1 MALLT
6 LKKGSSSNLG
16 NVTIKD
22 GQLIVCTD
30 LNRIYLDSGSTRH
43 YLGGGY
49 GLRSDAQTIR
59 VEGDSQTYYPVRITL
74 GHNGNFGFTHLHIS
88 RAYSAD
94 APDDWHTGSNNV
106 THPGGLTLSI
116 RWTGDST
123 WGGNDKSIIVDE
135 FNETY
140 SNMVA
145 GIQNSTNG
153 LMVWLRGGG
162 ANYKLSTEYGLATT
176 FEVHYTDYTASNG
189 VIFSPRTDLT
199 NVENEI
205 KQKWTNRNGTL
216 YSGGYVTLHSN
227 NYTSYTVTKTG
238 GGASG
243 TWGISVTGS
252 SASCTGN
259 SATATVAAKL
269 GRGANTSTPMT
280 FNWSGQSGQPTWLWG
295 GENGTDM
302 YVYNP
307 ANFTTAKSRQLESY
321 STVGEYGKNTLA
333 YFNVSGTAGAA
344 VGVNDTPTT
353 AWWHIL
359 RCTHANNSGYYTD
372 LAIPFN
378 DTSLYYKRISNGVLQ
393 NSGWVKVLDALNY
406 SGVADARYLKLTGG
420 TLSGLLTISTNGKY
434 YQIGCANASFAHHQ
448 TDATSGHWFNKDV
461 FVQGNIYCGSSYNTK
476 VLTVA
481 GGALD
486 NAAQITRAGRSVSWI
501 SGRDSAIV
509 RASTYN
515 NYSAGLSMKTENGSW
530 EIGVY
535 TSDNL
540 WFSYASDANY
550 NAGTNSVAQ
559 FRASSAGVIYG
570 AAWNDYAEFRAPKD
584 KQVFK
589 PGTCVVEVGD
599 DTLIAS
605 TERMQ
610 AGALIVS
617 DTFGFAIGETEECTT
632 PIATSGRV
640 LAIPFEPRE
649 SYLPGDPVCS
659 GPNGTVSKMS
669 EQEAMMY
676 PHKMIGTVSAIPSY
690 THWSSGN
697 IEVNGRIWIQIR

>member
-49 GLRSDAQTIR
+49 GLRSDAQIIR
-59 VEGDSQTYYPVRITL
+59 VEGDSQTYYPVRILL
-74 GHNGNFGFTHLHIS
+74 GHNNNFGFTHIHIS
-88 RAYSAD
+88 RAYSAS
-94 APDDWHTGSNNV
+94 APDTWNTS
-106 THPGGLTLSI
+106 THRGGLTLSI

-140 SNMVA
+140 SKMVA
-145 GIQNSTNG
+145 GLDNSTNG
-153 LMVWLRGGG
+153 LIVWLRGGG
-162 ANYKLSTEYGLATT
+162 ANYQLSTEYGLATT
-176 FEVHYTDYTASNG
+176 FEIHYTDYTASNG

-199 NVENEI
+199 NVDNEI
-205 KQKWTNRNGTL
+205 KKRWTNRNGIL
-216 YSGGYVTLHSN
+216 YSGGYITLHSN

-243 TWGISVTGS
+243 TWGINVTGS

-259 SATATVAAKL
+259 SATATLATSVKDSGDGRTLYMNYSAAGMSSTSWL
-269 GRGANTSTPMT
+269 ASWNGNTL
-280 FNWSGQSGQPTWLWG
+280 QSIAPSVLKVG
-295 GENGTDM
+295 
-302 YVYNP
+302 Y
-307 ANFTTAKSRQLESY
+307 ASQLSAY
-321 STVGEYGKNTLA
+321 STVGEYTKNTLA
-333 YFNVSGTAGAA
+333 YFNISGTAGAA
-344 VGVNDTPTT
+344 VGANDTPTT

-359 RCTHANNSGYYTD
+359 RCTHSNGSGYYTD

-378 DTSLYYKRISNGVLQ
+378 DNSLYYKRISNGVLQ

-481 GGALD
+481 GDRMTGVLTRDALS
-486 NAAQITRAGRSVSWI
+486 TSWI
-501 SGRDSAIV
+501 DMTHGYGAIIYKDKAAANGGATACWAV
-509 RASTYN
+509 
-515 NYSAGLSMKTENGSW
+515 KTNTGSW
-530 EIGVY
+530 GCGNL
-535 TSDNL
+535 SGNDNL
-540 WFSYASDANY
+540 YFVWGSDANY
-550 NAGTNSVAQ
+550 NAGTNSANSGIYM
-559 FRASSAGVIYG
+559 ASNGVLYG
-570 AAWNDYAEFRAPKD
+570 AAWNDYAEFRIPKD
-584 KQVFK
+584 KQVFE
-589 PGTCVVEVGD
+589 PGTCVIEVGD

-690 THWSSGN
+690 THWGTGN
-697 IEVNGRIWIQIR
+697 VEVNGRIWIQIR